1 MELIINYDYS
11 ELVSYYQGVI
21 YNQGL
26 PLDFT
31 IIKTTNVATKELI
44 DIEVAFTKK
53 VNNYTELRD
62 KVLSKFNQDF
72 K

>member
-53 VNNYTELRD
+53 VVNYTELRD